1 MFKFS
6 NYNTAYWTETGQ
18 TKKSKVNFRVKLS
31 FKEKVRGK
39 NTCAKNRVTCPCCRL
54 CS

>member
-6 NYNTAYWTETGQ
+6 NYYTACWTETGQ
-18 TKKSKVNFRVKLS
+18 TKKSKVNFHVELS
-31 FKEKVRGK
+31 FKEKEDDK
-39 NTCAKNRVTCPCCRL
+39 NTCARSPVTCPCCRL